1 MSLFFIN
8 RPIFAWVIAIV
19 IMLGGL
25 LALTTLPISQYPQI
39 APTTVNI
46 SATYPGADAQT
57 VENSVTKVIE
67 QGMTGIDNLDYMT
80 ATSTSTGSASITLT
94 FTSSA
99 DPDTAQVQTQNK
111 LQLVQS
117 QLPQVV
123 QSNGITVS
131 KSSTGFLMVIG
142 FVSSDGKMNSTD
154 LADYVDATVNDTL
167 KRVEGVGSTQLFGS
181 GYAMRIWLDP
191 DKLAKYA
198 LMPNDVATAIEA
210 QNTQV
215 SAGQLGGLPARKGQQ
230 LNATVTAKS
239 RLQTAEQFRNII
251 LKSQTDG
258 SLVRLNDVA
267 TVELGAESYTTQ
279 ANYNGKPAAGVAV
292 NLATGANAISTAEA
306 VRTTINRLSST
317 FPQGVEVVYPYD
329 TSPFVR
335 LSIEEVVKTLAEAI
349 VLVFLVMFIFLQN
362 LRATIIPTIAV
373 PVVLLGTFGVLSLF
387 GYSVN
392 TLTMFAMVL
401 AIGLLVDDAI
411 VVVENVERVMAEEGL
426 PPKEATRKS
435 MHEITGALIGIAT
448 VLSAVFV
455 PMAFFGG
462 STGIIY
468 RQFSVTI
475 VSAMVLSVLVALV
488 LTPALCAT
496 ILRPPKD
503 HATQTGPFGWFNRT
517 FDRGTTAYR
526 DGSHGIINRSW
537 RFLAVFLAI
546 VVAMGWMFARLPS
559 SFLPE
564 EDQGILITS
573 VQLPVGATQD
583 RTERVLKQV
592 TDHYLSDEKD
602 AVEGVFTASGFGF
615 GGAGQNV
622 GIGFVR
628 LKDFSQRKTAASAAQ
643 AIAGRAMGAFSKI
656 RDAQVFALA
665 PPAIQGFGNT
675 NGFDFYLQDVNGA
688 GHDALIQTRNQLLAL
703 AGQSKLLANTRPN
716 GQEDQ
721 PQFSVDI
728 DQEKASALGVSLAD
742 INNTLSSAWGSD
754 YVNDFIDRG
763 RVKPVYMQSDA
774 NFRMQPEDLDK
785 WQVRNASG
793 AMVPFSA
800 FASSHWTFGSPRL
813 ERYNGSAA
821 VEIQGAAAT
830 GISSGAAMDEIDR
843 LMAQLPAGYSHEW
856 TGLSHQ
862 ERLSGNQA
870 LSLYAISALVVFL
883 CLAALYESWSIPFA
897 VMLSVPIGIFGALL
911 AATLFG
917 QTNDVYFKVGLL
929 TTIGLAAKNAILI
942 VEFAIER
949 QTAGMGLVEA
959 TLEAARQR
967 LRPILMTSLAFI
979 LGVTPL
985 AIASG
990 AGSGA
995 QNSVGIG
1002 VMGGMIAATVIGVFL
1017 VPLLFVTVRRI
1028 FKGRAAKPS
1037 TGPSTGPD
1045 TGQGT
1050 GEAPV
1055 TANQQ

>member
-1 MSLFFIN
+1 MSAFFIN

-80 ATSTSTGSASITLT
+80 ATSTSTGAATITLT
-94 FTSSA
+94 FTSAA

-154 LADYVDATVNDTL
+154 LADYVDSTINDTL

-181 GYAMRIWLDP
+181 SYAMRIWLDP
-191 DKLAKYA
+191 DKLAKYT
-198 LMPNDVATAIEA
+198 LMPSDVAAAIEA

-215 SAGQLGGLPARKGQQ
+215 SAGQLGGMPQRKGQQ

-267 TVELGAESYTTQ
+267 TVELGAESYTT
-279 ANYNGKPAAGVAV
+279 AARYNGQPAAGVAV

-306 VRTTINRLSST
+306 VRTTINRLSPT

-373 PVVLLGTFGVLSLF
+373 PVVLLGTFGVLSFF

-411 VVVENVERVMAEEGL
+411 VVVENVERVMQEEDL
-426 PPKEATRKS
+426 SPKEATRKS
-435 MHEITGALIGIAT
+435 MNEITGALVGIAT

-475 VSAMVLSVLVALV
+475 VSAMILSVLVALV

-496 ILRPPKD
+496 ILRRPKD
-503 HATQTGPFGWFNRT
+503 HATQTGPFGWFNRV

-526 DGSHGIINRSW
+526 NGSHGIINRSW
-537 RFLAVFLAI
+537 RFLAIFLAI
-546 VVAMGWMFARLPS
+546 VIAMGWMFARLPS

-573 VQLPVGATQD
+573 VSLPVGATQD
-583 RTERVLKQV
+583 RTERVLAQV
-592 TDHYLSDEKD
+592 TDHYLKEEKD

-622 GIGFVR
+622 GIAFVPM
-628 LKDFSQRKTAASAAQ
+628 KDFSQRKSAALSAQ
-643 AIAGRAMGAFSKI
+643 AVARRAMGAFSKI

-688 GHDALIQTRNQLLAL
+688 GHDALIQTRNQLLGL
-703 AGQSKLLANTRPN
+703 AAQSKLLTATRPN

-821 VEIQGAAAT
+821 VEIQGAAAP
-830 GISSGAAMDEIDR
+830 GVSSGAAMDEIDR
-843 LMAQLPAGYSHEW
+843 LVAQLPPGYSHEW

-870 LSLYAISALVVFL
+870 TSLYAISALVVFL

-897 VMLSVPIGIFGALL
+897 VMLSVPIGIFGALA

-929 TTIGLAAKNAILI
+929 TTIGLASKNAILI

-949 QTAGMGLVEA
+949 QAAGLGLVEA

-1028 FKGRAAKPS
+1028 FKGKAANQS
-1037 TGPSTGPD
+1037 TGGQNTGD
-1045 TGQGT
+1045 TQ
-1050 GEAPV
+1050 A
-1055 TANQQ
+1055 TATQE

>member
-1 MSLFFIN
+1 MSAFFIN

-46 SATYPGADAQT
+46 SANYPGADAQT

-80 ATSTSTGSASITLT
+80 ATSTSTGQATITLT
-94 FTSSA
+94 FTSAA

-154 LADYVDATVNDTL
+154 LADYVDSTINDTL

-181 GYAMRIWLDP
+181 SYAMRIWLDP
-191 DKLAKYA
+191 DKLAKYT
-198 LMPNDVATAIEA
+198 LMPSDVAAAIQA

-215 SAGQLGGLPARKGQQ
+215 SAGQLGGMPQRKGQQ

-279 ANYNGKPAAGVAV
+279 ARYNGQPAAGVAV

-411 VVVENVERVMAEEGL
+411 VVVENVERVMAEEDL
-426 PPKEATRKS
+426 SPKEATRKS
-435 MHEITGALIGIAT
+435 MNEITGALVGIAT

-496 ILRPPKD
+496 ILKRPKD
-503 HATQTGPFGWFNRT
+503 HATQTGPFGWFNRV

-526 DGSHGIINRSW
+526 DGSHGIIKRSW

-573 VQLPVGATQD
+573 VSLPVGATQD
-583 RTERVLKQV
+583 RTERVLAEV
-592 TDHYLSDEKD
+592 TDHYLKQEKD
-602 AVEGVFTASGFGF
+602 AVQGVFTASGFGF

-622 GIGFVR
+622 GIAFVPM
-628 LKDFSQRKTAASAAQ
+628 KDFSLRKSPALSAQ
-643 AIAGRAMGAFSKI
+643 AVAGRAMGAFSKI

-688 GHDALIQTRNQLLAL
+688 GHDALIQTRNQLLGL
-703 AGQSKLLANTRPN
+703 AAQSKLLANTRPN

-721 PQFSVDI
+721 PQFSIDI

-821 VEIQGAAAT
+821 VEIQGAAAA
-830 GISSGAAMDEIDR
+830 GVSSGAAMDEIDR
-843 LMAQLPAGYSHEW
+843 LVAQLPPGYSHEW

-897 VMLSVPIGIFGALL
+897 VMLSVPIGIFGALA

-949 QTAGMGLVEA
+949 QAAGMGLVEA

-1028 FKGRAAKPS
+1028 FKGRVAKQD
-1037 TGPSTGPD
+1037 TGPD
-1045 TGQGT
+1045 LGQGT
-1050 GEAPV
+1050 DEKPAP
-1055 TANQQ
+1055 ANQQ

>member
-1 MSLFFIN
+1 MSVFFIN

-25 LALTTLPISQYPQI
+25 LALTSLPISQYPQI

-94 FTSSA
+94 FTTAA

-142 FVSSDGKMNSTD
+142 FVSTDGKMNSTD

-191 DKLAKYA
+191 DQLAKYA
-198 LMPNDVATAIEA
+198 LMPSDVATAIEA

-292 NLATGANAISTAEA
+292 NLATGANAINTAEA
-306 VRTTINRLSST
+306 VRSTIARLSST

-411 VVVENVERVMAEEGL
+411 VVVENVERVMQEEGL
-426 PPKEATRKS
+426 SPKEATRKS

-503 HATQTGPFGWFNRT
+503 HATQTGPFGWFNRV
-517 FDRGTTAYR
+517 FDRGTLAYR
-526 DGSHGIINRSW
+526 DGSHGIISRSW
-537 RFLAVFLAI
+537 RFLVVFLAI
-546 VVAMGWMFARLPS
+546 VVAVGWMFARLPS

-583 RTERVLKQV
+583 RTERVLAEV
-592 TDHYLSDEKD
+592 TDHYLNQEKD
-602 AVEGVFTASGFGF
+602 VVDGVFTASGFGF

-622 GIGFVR
+622 GIAFVR
-628 LKDFSQRKTAASAAQ
+628 LKDFDLRKSPASAAQ

-703 AGQSKLLANTRPN
+703 AGQSKVLANTRPN

-742 INNTLSSAWGSD
+742 INNTLSTAWGSD

-763 RVKPVYMQSDA
+763 RVKPVYLQSDP

-830 GISSGAAMDEIDR
+830 GVSSGAAMDEIDK
-843 LMAQLPAGYSHEW
+843 LVAQLPAGYSHEW

-862 ERLSGNQA
+862 EKLSGNQA

-911 AATLFG
+911 AASLFG
-917 QTNDVYFKVGLL
+917 QSNDVYFKVGLL

-949 QTAGMGLVEA
+949 QAAGMGLVEA

-979 LGVTPL
+979 LGVLPL

-1028 FKGRAAKPS
+1028 FKGRAAKP
-1037 TGPSTGPD
+1037 D
-1045 TGQGT
+1045 TGET
-1050 GEAPV
+1050 PV
-1055 TANQQ
+1055 TATQQ

>member
-1 MSLFFIN
+1 MSAFFIN

-94 FTSSA
+94 FTSAA

-154 LADYVDATVNDTL
+154 LADYVDATINDTL

-191 DKLAKYA
+191 DQLAKYA

-292 NLATGANAISTAEA
+292 SLATGANAISTAEA

-373 PVVLLGTFGVLSLF
+373 PVVLLGTFGVLALF

-411 VVVENVERVMAEEGL
+411 VVVENVERVMQEEDL
-426 PPKEATRKS
+426 SPKEATRKS
-435 MHEITGALIGIAT
+435 MNEITGALIGIAT

-496 ILRPPKD
+496 ILRRPKD
-503 HATQTGPFGWFNRT
+503 HATQTGPFGWFNRV

-526 DGSHGIINRSW
+526 DGSHGIIKRGK
-537 RFLAVFLAI
+537 RFLVVFLAI
-546 VVAMGWMFARLPS
+546 VIAMGWMFARLPS

-583 RTERVLKQV
+583 RTERVLTEV
-592 TDHYLSDEKD
+592 TDHYLKEERD

-622 GIGFVR
+622 GIAFVR
-628 LKDFSQRKTAASAAQ
+628 LKDFDLRKSPALAAQ
-643 AIAGRAMGAFSKI
+643 AIAGRAMGAFARIK
-656 RDAQVFALA
+656 DAQVFALA

-675 NGFDFYLQDVNGA
+675 NGFDFYLQDVNGT
-688 GHDALIQTRNQLLAL
+688 GHDALIHARNQLLGL
-703 AGQSKLLANTRPN
+703 AGQSKVLANTRPN

-742 INNTLSSAWGSD
+742 INNTLSTAWGSD

-763 RVKPVYMQSDA
+763 RVKPVYLQA
-774 NFRMQPEDLDK
+774 APNFRMQPEDLNK
-785 WQVRNASG
+785 WQVRNSSG

-821 VEIQGAAAT
+821 VEIQGAAAA
-830 GISSGAAMDEIDR
+830 GVSSGAAMDEIDR
-843 LMAQLPAGYSHEW
+843 LMAELPAGYSHEW

-870 LSLYAISALVVFL
+870 LSLYAISTLVVFL

-911 AATLFG
+911 AASLFG

-1028 FKGRAAKPS
+1028 FKGKAAKQVS
-1037 TGPSTGPD
+1037 GQD
-1045 TGQGT
+1045 TGRDT
-1050 GEAPV
+1050 GEALA

>member
-1 MSLFFIN
+1 MSAFFIN

-94 FTSSA
+94 FTSTA

-198 LMPNDVATAIEA
+198 LMPNDVASAIEA

-306 VRTTINRLSST
+306 VRSTINRLSST

-435 MHEITGALIGIAT
+435 MNEITGALIGIAT

-496 ILRPPKD
+496 ILRRPKD
-503 HATQTGPFGWFNRT
+503 HATQTGPFGWFNRM

-526 DGSHGIINRSW
+526 DGSHGIINRGK
-537 RFLAVFLAI
+537 RFLVVFLAI

-592 TDHYLSDEKD
+592 TDHYLNDEKD
-602 AVEGVFTASGFGF
+602 AVDGVFTASGFGF

-628 LKDFSQRKTAASAAQ
+628 LKDFSQRKSPAMAAQ

-688 GHDALIQTRNQLLAL
+688 GHDALMQTRNQLLGL

-821 VEIQGAAAT
+821 VEIQGAAAA
-830 GISSGAAMDEIDR
+830 GVSSGAAMDEIDK
-843 LMAQLPAGYSHEW
+843 LVAQLPAGYSHEW

-870 LSLYAISALVVFL
+870 MSLYAISALVVFL

-911 AATLFG
+911 AASLFG

-1028 FKGRAAKPS
+1028 FKGRAAKPDP
-1037 TGPSTGPD
+1037 GQD
-1045 TGQGT
+1045 TGET
-1050 GEAPV
+1050 PV

>member
-1 MSLFFIN
+1 MSTFFIN

-94 FTSSA
+94 FTSA
-99 DPDTAQVQTQNK
+99 ANPDTAQVQTQNK

-154 LADYVDATVNDTL
+154 LADYIDATINDTL

-198 LMPNDVATAIEA
+198 LMPSDVAAAIQA

-215 SAGQLGGLPARKGQQ
+215 SAGQLGGLPARKGQE

-267 TVELGAESYTTQ
+267 TVELGAKSYTTQ
-279 ANYNGKPAAGVAV
+279 AHYNGKPAAGVAI
-292 NLATGANAISTAEA
+292 NLATGANAINTAEA
-306 VRTTINRLSST
+306 VRSTINRLSST

-411 VVVENVERVMAEEGL
+411 VVVENVERVMQEEDL
-426 PPKEATRKS
+426 SPKEATEKS
-435 MHEITGALIGIAT
+435 MNEITGALVGIAT

-496 ILRPPKD
+496 ILRRPKN
-503 HATQTGPFGWFNRT
+503 HATQTGPFGWFNRM

-526 DGSHGIINRSW
+526 DGSHGIINRSG

-546 VVAMGWMFARLPS
+546 VIGVGWLFARLPS

-583 RTERVLKQV
+583 RTERVLAQV
-592 TDHYLSDEKD
+592 TDHYLKDEKD
-602 AVEGVFTASGFGF
+602 VVDGVFTASGFGF

-628 LKDFSQRKTAASAAQ
+628 LKDFAQRKSPAAAAQ
-643 AIAGRAMGAFSKI
+643 AIAGRAMGAFRKI
-656 RDAQVFALA
+656 KDAQVFALA

-688 GHDALIQTRNQLLAL
+688 GHDALIQTRNQLLGL
-703 AGQSKLLANTRPN
+703 AAQSKLLANTRPN

-721 PQFSVDI
+721 PQFSIDI

-742 INNTLSSAWGSD
+742 INNTLSTAWGSN

-763 RVKPVYMQSDA
+763 RVKPVYLQSDA

-785 WQVRNASG
+785 WQVRNPSG
-793 AMVPFSA
+793 DMVPFSA

-821 VEIQGAAAT
+821 VEIQGAAA
-830 GISSGAAMDEIDR
+830 GGVSSGAAMDEIDR
-843 LMAQLPAGYSHEW
+843 LVAQLPPGYSHEW

-870 LSLYAISALVVFL
+870 TSLYAISALVVFL

-911 AATLFG
+911 AASLFG

-949 QTAGMGLVEA
+949 QAAGMGLVEA

-1028 FKGRAAKPS
+1028 FKGRAAKQDP
-1037 TGPSTGPD
+1037 GQD
-1045 TGQGT
+1045 TDET
-1050 GEAPV
+1050 PV
-1055 TANQQ
+1055 TATQQ